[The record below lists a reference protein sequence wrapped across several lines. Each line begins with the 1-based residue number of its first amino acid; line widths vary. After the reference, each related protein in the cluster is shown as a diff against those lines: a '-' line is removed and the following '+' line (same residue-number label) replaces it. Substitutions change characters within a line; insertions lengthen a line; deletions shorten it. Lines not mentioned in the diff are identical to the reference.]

1 MKCTE
6 VRALFSS
13 YLDGA
18 VTGVEMREVSAHLH
32 RCAGCQPEY
41 ALFENTRTL
50 VSSLGRRTPPP
61 DLALKIRVAL
71 SNERSHNALGV
82 LQRYMV
88 RLENAFHGVVLPATA
103 GILSAVMFFGT
114 LIGLLVPAQVRANDD
129 VPTAFYTPPRL
140 EMSVYPILETPVVI
154 ETYVDASGRVENY
167 HIISGRDDEQVRE
180 QLNRALL
187 FTVFSPAQSFGRP
200 VPAKVVMS
208 FSHVNVTG

>member
-18 VTGVEMREVSAHLH
+18 VTGVEMHEVSAHLH
-32 RCAGCQPEY
+32 QCAACQPEY

-61 DLALKIRVAL
+61 HLALKIRVAL

-103 GILSAVMFFGT
+103 GILFPLLFFFS
-114 LIGLLVPAQVRANDD
+114 LVGLFVPAQWRGNYD
-129 VPTAFYTPPRL
+129 VPTAFYTPPRP
-140 EMSVYPILETPVVI
+140 ERAVYPVLDFSVVI
-154 ETYVDASGRVENY
+154 E
-167 HIISGRDDEQVRE
+167 
-180 QLNRALL
+180 
-187 FTVFSPAQSFGRP
+187 
-200 VPAKVVMS
+200 
-208 FSHVNVTG
+208 